1 MDFEKAYSTVHLD
14 GTREYSFSSYYQHCS
29 SVAAVF
35 IFAYTLIFFVCMI
48 GNTLVCIIVLKNKQ
62 MRTITNIFIL
72 NLAISD
78 LLVGI
83 FCLPITLVDN
93 LITGWPFDE
102 VICKMSGLI
111 KGASVSAS
119 VFTLVTIAVERFRC
133 IIYPFQKKLTLRQA
147 IVIIVFIWAL
157 AVIIMCPS
165 AITLTVSLD
174 DYHLMVD
181 TDNST
186 YPMYTCWEAWSDQGM
201 RKIYTTV
208 LFFHIYLGP
217 VSLIVIMYIRIAL
230 KIFKSPSV
238 GVAPSEHNRQQGYR
252 RKTKAIYMLLI
263 VALLFTLSWLPL
275 WILMMLTDYVNLTTS
290 QLNVV
295 AMYIFPFAHWLAF
308 FNSSL
313 NPIIYGYF
321 NENFRRG
328 FQAAFKFQL
337 CLFRWGLSGDPA
349 VRVTGAWTH
358 NRVFVKHER
367 SCQRDK
373 GRTKCWEEKL
383 NELLLEDLN

>member
-48 GNTLVCIIVLKNKQ
+48 GNTLVCIIVLKNKR
-62 MRTITNIFIL
+62 MRTVTNIFIL
-72 NLAISD
+72 NLAIID

-119 VFTLVTIAVERFRC
+119 VFTLVTIAVDRFRC
-133 IIYPFQKKLTLRQA
+133 IIHPFQKKLTLRQA

-201 RKIYTTV
+201 
-208 LFFHIYLGP
+208 
-217 VSLIVIMYIRIAL
+217 
-230 KIFKSPSV
+230 
-238 GVAPSEHNRQQGYR
+238 
-252 RKTKAIYMLLI
+252 
-263 VALLFTLSWLPL
+263 
-275 WILMMLTDYVNLTTS
+275 LTDYGNLTTS

-295 AMYIFPFAHWLAF
+295 AMYIFPFAHWW
-308 FNSSL
+308 S
-313 NPIIYGYF
+313 
-321 NENFRRG
+321 
-328 FQAAFKFQL
+328 
-337 CLFRWGLSGDPA
+337 LSGDPA

-373 GRTKCWEEKL
+373 GRTKCWEEEKL